1 MKVLNPTVHG
11 VLDYGLA
18 LLFLVLPGML
28 DFPPPAAA
36 ASYVIGSVYIVAS
49 LVTRYPLGLL
59 KWIPFPV
66 HGVIES
72 LMAVSWIALPWLM
85 GFAEHAASRN
95 FFVAAG
101 VGLLAVVAMTNYRAA
116 ELDPRLRQAH

>member
-1 MKVLNPTVHG
+1 MKVLSPTVHG

-18 LLFLVLPGML
+18 VLFLVLPAML
-28 DFPPPAAA
+28 DFPPPAAT
-36 ASYVIGSVYIVAS
+36 ASYLIGVVYIVAS
-49 LVTRYPLGLL
+49 LVTRYPLGLVKL
-59 KWIPFPV
+59 LPFPV

-72 LMAVSWIALPWLM
+72 LMALGWIVLPWLM

-101 VGLLAVVAMTNYRAA
+101 VALLGVVAITNYRAA
-116 ELDPRLRQAH
+116 ELDQRVRHPA